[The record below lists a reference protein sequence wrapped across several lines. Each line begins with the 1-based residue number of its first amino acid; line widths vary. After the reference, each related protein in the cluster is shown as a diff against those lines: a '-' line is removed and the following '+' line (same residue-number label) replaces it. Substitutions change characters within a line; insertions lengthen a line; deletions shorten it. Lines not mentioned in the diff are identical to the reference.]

1 MNKPGYY
8 TVVIVLTTAF
18 LTTVIGMPAFG
29 AETGNT
35 HGQLVLVQG
44 QSRVL
49 DLDDIIRVAVGDPN
63 IVDVAAI
70 DSKQLLLNPLS
81 LGITSL
87 HVWQKTK
94 QHDYQLR
101 VVADDGTLLSEFL
114 TVLNLPQVSA
124 WFAHGHLVLEGQVSS
139 ESEKERAEKL
149 AGAYSDTVISLL
161 HYPMESSTQ
170 QLERELR
177 RLIAPEIRLTILK
190 NTVILEGEVQDDAGR
205 LFACRLVE
213 ALGYQVIDLVQAS
226 SASGVQAGELEQPV
240 ANSAAEPSRPVDYAS
255 LIREAVGDGL
265 EVYIIGETV
274 FLEGFVAN
282 QHRKERAVAIAK
294 AFGMPVVDLVQIAES
309 PADTGVEPALEPL
322 AAGPDAPE
330 LILEELNRLIA
341 NPAVSVQIVYDYLVL
356 DGRVESRWDK
366 ERALRLAAV
375 AGLPVI
381 DLITLD
387 DSDQEQS
394 PDPGKVSRP
403 AVPTPAEPAREQLEV
418 FLDGTGIVFHWIGN
432 TLILEGT
439 VSDEFA
445 KAKALAVGQVF
456 ADHVIDLVHIEKPL
470 IIEPGDPDGFEES
483 LIRDVAA
490 ALQEPGISVHFYQ
503 ETLVLEG
510 IVPTAKA
517 KERAERLAAVFYQP
531 VISFVDYPQP
541 GQINAADQLAAH
553 LGLADVQVTAVGTSL
568 ILEGTVQN
576 AREHSRILQIAQLY
590 GDVVDLLVIEQP
602 EQVLLQV
609 HIVELDRKAGE
620 ELGITWGS
628 LIDGLDLIADVIQF
642 EEVAH
647 IGSWQMNRSFKLGA
661 RLTALEK
668 DGKAKLLAAPSLV
681 TLSGKEASFL
691 AGGEIPLVLDLG
703 DRQAVEWV
711 EYGVKLNILP
721 FIENDQIQIHIQPEV
736 SSIDWNTS
744 DRFQSRNPA
753 LNTRRTD
760 TTVNLNNGA
769 TVIIGGLIQH
779 HESTQ
784 IKKIPILG
792 DLPILGALFRSK
804 EYQENETELVI
815 FVTPWI
821 IEEGVGGHGQQQN

>member
-177 RLIAPEIRLTILK
+177 RLIAQEIRLTILK

>member
-1 MNKPGYY
+1 M
-8 TVVIVLTTAF
+8 
-18 LTTVIGMPAFG
+18 
-29 AETGNT
+29 
-35 HGQLVLVQG
+35 
-44 QSRVL
+44 
-49 DLDDIIRVAVGDPN
+49 
-63 IVDVAAI
+63 
-70 DSKQLLLNPLS
+70 
-81 LGITSL
+81 
-87 HVWQKTK
+87 
-94 QHDYQLR
+94 
-101 VVADDGTLLSEFL
+101 
-114 TVLNLPQVSA
+114 
-124 WFAHGHLVLEGQVSS
+124 
-139 ESEKERAEKL
+139 
-149 AGAYSDTVISLL
+149 
-161 HYPMESSTQ
+161 
-170 QLERELR
+170 
-177 RLIAPEIRLTILK
+177 
-190 NTVILEGEVQDDAGR
+190 
-205 LFACRLVE
+205 
-213 ALGYQVIDLVQAS
+213 
-226 SASGVQAGELEQPV
+226 
-240 ANSAAEPSRPVDYAS
+240 
-255 LIREAVGDGL
+255 
-265 EVYIIGETV
+265 
-274 FLEGFVAN
+274 
-282 QHRKERAVAIAK
+282 
-294 AFGMPVVDLVQIAES
+294 
-309 PADTGVEPALEPL
+309 
-322 AAGPDAPE
+322 
-330 LILEELNRLIA
+330 
-341 NPAVSVQIVYDYLVL
+341 
-356 DGRVESRWDK
+356 
-366 ERALRLAAV
+366 
-375 AGLPVI
+375 
-381 DLITLD
+381 
-387 DSDQEQS
+387 
-394 PDPGKVSRP
+394 
-403 AVPTPAEPAREQLEV
+403 
-418 FLDGTGIVFHWIGN
+418 
-432 TLILEGT
+432 
-439 VSDEFA
+439 
-445 KAKALAVGQVF
+445 
-456 ADHVIDLVHIEKPL
+456 
-470 IIEPGDPDGFEES
+470 
-483 LIRDVAA
+483 
-490 ALQEPGISVHFYQ
+490 
-503 ETLVLEG
+503 
-510 IVPTAKA
+510 
-517 KERAERLAAVFYQP
+517 AAVFYQP

-821 IEEGVGGHGQQQN
+821 IEEGGGHGQQQN

>member
-1 MNKPGYY
+1 M
-8 TVVIVLTTAF
+8 
-18 LTTVIGMPAFG
+18 
-29 AETGNT
+29 
-35 HGQLVLVQG
+35 
-44 QSRVL
+44 
-49 DLDDIIRVAVGDPN
+49 
-63 IVDVAAI
+63 
-70 DSKQLLLNPLS
+70 
-81 LGITSL
+81 
-87 HVWQKTK
+87 
-94 QHDYQLR
+94 
-101 VVADDGTLLSEFL
+101 
-114 TVLNLPQVSA
+114 
-124 WFAHGHLVLEGQVSS
+124 
-139 ESEKERAEKL
+139 
-149 AGAYSDTVISLL
+149 
-161 HYPMESSTQ
+161 
-170 QLERELR
+170 
-177 RLIAPEIRLTILK
+177 
-190 NTVILEGEVQDDAGR
+190 
-205 LFACRLVE
+205 
-213 ALGYQVIDLVQAS
+213 QVIDLVQAS

-503 ETLVLEG
+503 ETLVLEDC
-510 IVPTAKA
+510 AHC
-517 KERAERLAAVFYQP
+517 E
-531 VISFVDYPQP
+531 
-541 GQINAADQLAAH
+541 GQ
-553 LGLADVQVTAVGTSL
+553 
-568 ILEGTVQN
+568 
-576 AREHSRILQIAQLY
+576 R
-590 GDVVDLLVIEQP
+590 
-602 EQVLLQV
+602 
-609 HIVELDRKAGE
+609 
-620 ELGITWGS
+620 
-628 LIDGLDLIADVIQF
+628 
-642 EEVAH
+642 
-647 IGSWQMNRSFKLGA
+647 
-661 RLTALEK
+661 
-668 DGKAKLLAAPSLV
+668 
-681 TLSGKEASFL
+681 
-691 AGGEIPLVLDLG
+691 AGGTLG
-703 DRQAVEWV
+703 SCF
-711 EYGVKLNILP
+711 LP
-721 FIENDQIQIHIQPEV
+721 
-736 SSIDWNTS
+736 
-744 DRFQSRNPA
+744 A
-753 LNTRRTD
+753 
-760 TTVNLNNGA
+760 
-769 TVIIGGLIQH
+769 
-779 HESTQ
+779 
-784 IKKIPILG
+784 G
-792 DLPILGALFRSK
+792 D
-804 EYQENETELVI
+804 
-815 FVTPWI
+815 
-821 IEEGVGGHGQQQN
+821 